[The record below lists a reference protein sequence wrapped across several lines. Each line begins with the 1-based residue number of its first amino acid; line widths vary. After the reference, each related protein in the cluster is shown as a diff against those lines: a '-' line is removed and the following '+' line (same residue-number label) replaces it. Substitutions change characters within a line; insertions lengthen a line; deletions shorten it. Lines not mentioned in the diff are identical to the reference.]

1 MAAFL
6 GGGGGERGGGG
17 GSLGGGGGLCPWPRS
32 PPGSALG
39 WEPLLPGLQIRS
51 RSVEQTLV
59 PLVAQITT
67 LINHKDKP
75 KRSDKTLRAVQQ
87 VGQAVNLAVG
97 RFVMVGE
104 AIASEN
110 QELKEEMK
118 IACTE
123 AKQAGETIAQLTDI
137 AVLDHPESDG
147 QITIF
152 TDKTDVVKAA
162 RLLLSSVTKVLV
174 LADRIV
180 VKQIINSRNKV
191 LLTMERLEKVS
202 SFQEFVQIF
211 SQFGNEMVEFAHLTG
226 DRQNDLKD
234 EKKKAKM
241 AAARTILEKCTMM
254 LLTASKTC
262 LRHPDCESAR
272 VNKGAVFY
280 RMRLALEQVIEIVT
294 DSRLSGENEPGPVSI
309 YTGIKEFKTKV
320 EGLRDNIYNLSK
332 ENLWAMLRVVL
343 EHTEDFTD
351 SAYTSHENRERILEL
366 AKQAKME
373 TEQLVSTWM
382 YAQSQ
387 KKKDVTEDLE
397 LAILKTCQCMNELN
411 RELHGVATSVAADLI
426 KYHSDHLILK
436 ALKICGAEGNI
447 EAVAEHSCKLS
458 EQKEQLIEICH
469 LLRHVSGTEPLEITC
484 LHAEDTFQVTGP
496 QIISAAETLTLHPS
510 SKIAKENLDVF
521 CEAWES
527 QLSDMSLLLR
537 EISDVFE
544 GRRGEKRAYLSLPR
558 PGKHN
563 SNLKALKPVRLDS
576 EEQNKLGKVGLELHK
591 LAIRVDSE
599 MEKWEDPENEIVR
612 HAQGLSSMA
621 YSMYLFTRG
630 EGLLKT
636 TQDLF
641 QQSEAFATEGLKLA
655 STLLSF
661 SNQLEDDDKPLLLQ
675 EIDKMVPTYKQLQ
688 VTAKNPVQGKTATF
702 TKVDTCI
709 HNVKC
714 ILDILAQVLPLSSQ
728 GRKWLFQSTSSL
740 ERKWPSHS
748 CERSQWPSQNG
759 PFWYQVPGTT
769 CSKPYSLGQ
778 QTLLKVL

>member
-1 MAAFL
+1 MAAFP
-6 GGGGGERGGGG
+6 G
-17 GSLGGGGGLCPWPRS
+17 GSGVSWPRS
-32 PPGSALG
+32 PPGAALATALG
-39 WEPLLPGLQIRS
+39 WEPLPGLQIRS

-75 KRSDKTLRAVQQ
+75 KKSDKTLRAVQQ
-87 VGQAVNLAVG
+87 VGQSVKLAVG

-104 AIASEN
+104 AIANEN

-118 IACTE
+118 VACTE
-123 AKQAGETIAQLTDI
+123 AKQAGETIAQLTDV
-137 AVLDHPESDG
+137 ATMDHPESDG

-152 TDKTDVVKAA
+152 TDKTGVVKAA

-180 VKQIINSRNKV
+180 IKQIITSRNKV
-191 LLTMERLEKVS
+191 LVTMEQLERVS

-241 AAARTILEKCTMM
+241 AAARAILEKCTMM

-272 VNKGAVFY
+272 VNKGAVFH

-294 DSRLSGENEPGPVSI
+294 DSRPSGENEPGPVSI
-309 YTGIKEFKTKV
+309 YTGIKEFKNKV
-320 EGLRDNIYNLSK
+320 EGLRENLYLLSK
-332 ENLWAMLRVVL
+332 ENLRAMLRVVL

-366 AKQAKME
+366 SKQGKME
-373 TEQLVSTWM
+373 LEQLVSAWM

-387 KKKDVTEDLE
+387 RKKDVTEDLE
-397 LAILKTCQCMNELN
+397 VAILKMCQCMTELQ
-411 RELHGVATSVAADLI
+411 RELHSAATSVAADVI

-436 ALKICGAEGNI
+436 ALKICGTEGNI

-484 LHAEDTFQVTGP
+484 LHAEDTFHVTGP

-527 QLSDMSLLLR
+527 QLTDMSLLLR

-544 GRRGEKRAYLSLPR
+544 GRRGEKRVYLSLPR

-563 SNLKALKPVRLDS
+563 ANMKALKPVRLDS
-576 EEQNKLGKVGLELHK
+576 EEQMKLGKLGLELHK
-591 LAIRVDSE
+591 LTTRVDSE
-599 MEKWEDPENEIVR
+599 MEKWDDPENEILR
-612 HAQGLSSMA
+612 HGQGLSSMA
-621 YSMYLFTRG
+621 YSMFLFTRG

-641 QQSEAFATEGLKLA
+641 QQSEAFAAEGLKLA
-655 STLLSF
+655 SALLAF
-661 SNQLEDDDKPLLLQ
+661 SNQLEDDDKPLVLQ
-675 EIDKMVPTYKQLQ
+675 EIDKMVPAYQQLQ
-688 VTAKNPVQGKTATF
+688 VTAKTPVQGKTATF
-702 TKVDTCI
+702 TKVDACI
-709 HNVKC
+709 HKAKY
-714 ILDILAQVLPLSSQ
+714 ILDLLAQVLPLSCRLL
-728 GRKWLFQSTSSL
+728 RKHRGGNDYFRAHHPWRENGVHTVARESGGLAERTDAFGIKSL
-740 ERKWPSHS
+740 EQHVAYLSVLENK
-748 CERSQWPSQNG
+748 
-759 PFWYQVPGTT
+759 PF
-769 CSKPYSLGQ
+769 
-778 QTLLKVL
+778 